1 MGQSVILCRVALII
15 IFVRRL
21 FKQTVDFFYKGGLF
35 YNAQQKEKLIYRIS
49 YISVSTERK
58 SSTRIILGTNR
69 TYLNIKG
76 KTIYTENDCKGG
88 EWNVCIVSFI
98 GGTRRRGNRPYM
110 CCVIPTSG
118 TADIYTYSS
127 RTTTTVIASTISS
140 VSTISVRTISSSAG
154 SAGLSNSSVPVALL
168 KFTNRHSNELT
179 IV

>member
-15 IFVRRL
+15 IFVRRFFL
-21 FKQTVDFFYKGGLF
+21 QTVDFFYKGGLF

-98 GGTRRRGNRPYM
+98 GGTRRWGNRPCM

-118 TADIYTYSS
+118 TADIYTNSS

-154 SAGLSNSSVPVALL
+154 SAGLWNSSVPVALL

-179 IV
+179 VV